1 MKKLLVFLTVST
13 LALSAGIA
21 GFYLHQ
27 NSQTAKFIQQGIFII
42 EKPRPLKAFT
52 LNDQNGQT
60 FTVDSFKGKWSLVFF
75 GFTHCPDICPT
86 TLATL
91 KQTWRQLPADLQQQ
105 VKITLVSVDPA
116 RDTVDKMKQYVGF
129 FGKDIIGV
137 TGDFIQL
144 TELTTS
150 LSVPFKKIM
159 LEGGN
164 YTVDHSA
171 YIYLVGPK
179 GNFRAFIKP
188 PFNAKSLGKI
198 LPDLISLSS

>member
-1 MKKLLVFLTVST
+1 MKKLLVFFTISA

-42 EKPRPLKAFT
+42 EKPRPLKPFT
-52 LNDQNGQT
+52 LSDQNGNP
-60 FTVDSFKGKWSLVFF
+60 FTIESFKGQWSLVFF

-91 KQTWRQLPADLQQQ
+91 KQIWKKLPPDLKRQ

-137 TGDFIQL
+137 TGDFMQL
-144 TELTTS
+144 TTLTTS
-150 LSVPFKKIM
+150 LSVPFKKII
-159 LEGGN
+159 LEDGN

-171 YIYLVGPK
+171 YIYLVGPE

-188 PFNAKSLGKI
+188 PFNAKLLGII
-198 LPDLISLSS
+198 LPELLSISN